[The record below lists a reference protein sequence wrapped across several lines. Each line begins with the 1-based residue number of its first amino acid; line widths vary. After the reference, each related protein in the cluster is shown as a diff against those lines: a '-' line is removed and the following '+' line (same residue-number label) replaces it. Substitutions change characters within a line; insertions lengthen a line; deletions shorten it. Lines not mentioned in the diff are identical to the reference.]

1 VSTYTGSITKS
12 RTWTISVTWELDSTP
27 VNLTGYTLRM
37 SIKNDR
43 SSQFSL
49 LTLTNGSGITI
60 TNASSGQFSITIS
73 ASQTSRFPSGKHVFD
88 VLAISP
94 GGEQYTIFEGFLNV
108 EEPITV

>member
-1 VSTYTGSITKS
+1 MSTYTGSITKS

-27 VNLTGYTLRM
+27 VNLTGYILRM

-43 SSQFSL
+43 SNITSL
-49 LTLTNGSGITI
+49 LTLSNGSEITI
-60 TNASSGQFSITIS
+60 TNASGGQFSITVS
-73 ASQTSRFPSGKHVFD
+73 ASQTSRLPSGKHVFD

-94 GGEQYTIFEGFLNV
+94 GGEQYTVFEGFLNV